1 MSKIDLERYKS
12 ACDYPGYID
21 EAAVERNLRDYIRAL
36 GVDRKIV
43 ELKRGWTLNEYP
55 SLKRYTNRVLDY
67 FISRS
72 TIDAIAAI
80 DAINAIAARDAIA
93 ARAARAAGA
102 AIDARDAGAAGAA
115 IDAIAAIAAINAR
128 AVEKEDAMK
137 NLLCWCIQNCLRWRS
152 DLSWLVVIFL
162 GANQL
167 RIKEVKK
174 WSQPLFEAFCAG
186 AWLLHWT
193 DDTLFW
199 VAKPT
204 IHKDA
209 QNRLHHDSHAA
220 VISNLEDIYFWH
232 GVFVQKSVICNP
244 ESITLQGIQSE
255 KNAEVRR
262 VLIERFGE
270 VRYLEESGLEPIA
283 SDEKFGTIYTEIFN
297 AGRPICRLRVVNRSP
312 ESDGSYK
319 TYWLPINPGLYGG
332 DAGRIPQAAAASTW
346 RTTPGGKELL
356 FECWKDYN
364 PIIET

>member
-93 ARAARAAGA
+93 AGAAR
-102 AIDARDAGAAGAA
+102 AAGAA

-244 ESITLQGIQSE
+244 ESITLQDIQSE

-283 SDEKFGTIYTEIFN
+283 SDEKFGTIYTEILN
-297 AGRPICRLRVVNRSP
+297 AGRPICRLRVINRSP
-312 ESDGSYK
+312 ELDGSYK
-319 TYWLPINPGLYGG
+319 PYWLPINPGL
-332 DAGRIPQAAAASTW
+332 
-346 RTTPGGKELL
+346 
-356 FECWKDYN
+356 
-364 PIIET
+364 